1 MKACLKRPSCG
12 SLRYRNTRLTL
23 SFDYLLPS
31 NYVVVSDYIAGLFNF
46 TAKMNMTYD
55 ESMSAKLLQNFF
67 DKSKAQDVTSNKTS
81 SVSDCLS
88 SAFHLSVYICCH
100 RMTTS
105 WQDSE
110 NGTFPCKTSLLP
122 VLEVTSSKI
131 I

>member
-1 MKACLKRPSCG
+1 MTACLKRPSCG

-67 DKSKAQDVTSNKTS
+67 DNNKAQDVTKFSNEPS
-81 SVSDCLS
+81 SEPDCLS
-88 SAFHLSVYICCH
+88 SAFHLSVYICC
-100 RMTTS
+100 R
-105 WQDSE
+105 
-110 NGTFPCKTSLLP
+110 
-122 VLEVTSSKI
+122 
-131 I
+131 